1 MPVNVLAIALLFA
14 LPWPSMAQTPP
25 GVHRAV
31 PPAVTPMQ
39 AFVWRDDAAGY
50 TFMPPPNWA
59 SGVRA
64 EPLGAAAL
72 AKSGATS
79 GVDFRYVSERGG
91 SGYSLLVLL
100 ATDEARA
107 ATLLRT
113 QGIQEVARH
122 EDHVI
127 ATQPIAPP
135 TALGGED
142 AREFEAR
149 RLDLS
154 QLRAAIRWD
163 MPPMDS
169 VR

>member
-1 MPVNVLAIALLFA
+1 MNILVIALLIA
-14 LPWPSMAQTPP
+14 SPWASMAQTPP
-25 GVHRAV
+25 GVHRAA
-31 PPAVTPMQ
+31 PPAATPMQ
-39 AFVWRDDAAGY
+39 AFVWRDEAAGY
-50 TFMPPPNWA
+50 TFMPPPTWA
-59 SGVRA
+59 SRVRA
-64 EPLGAAAL
+64 VPLDAAAL

-79 GVDFRYVSERGG
+79 GVDFRYVAERGG

-113 QGIQEVARH
+113 QGVQEIARH

-127 ATQPIAPP
+127 ATRPVAPP

-149 RLDLS
+149 RLDLP

-163 MPPMDS
+163 TPPMDPL
-169 VR
+169 R

>member
-1 MPVNVLAIALLFA
+1 MHRA
-14 LPWPSMAQTPP
+14 TPP
-25 GVHRAV
+25 AT
-31 PPAVTPMQ
+31 TPMA

-50 TFMPPPNWA
+50 TFMPPPTWA
-59 SGVRA
+59 SKVRA
-64 EPLGAAAL
+64 VPLDAAAL
-72 AKSGATS
+72 AKCGATS
-79 GVDFRYVSERGG
+79 GVDFRYVADGG
-91 SGYSLLVLL
+91 GTDYSLLVLL

-113 QGIQEVARH
+113 HGVQEVVRH
-122 EDHVI
+122 ADHVI
-127 ATQPIAPP
+127 ATQPVALP

-149 RLDLS
+149 RLDLP

-163 MPPMDS
+163 TPPMDP